1 MTYNHLPNID
11 QTVLAALDFFSK
23 NSPAKFKPES
33 FQFPIVVG
41 SGNAYNTA
49 QVVFSNQAAIIANES
64 NFKKTLASYQKLI
77 KQKTIKD
84 AIIISASGEKDS
96 VWETALAKKHGL
108 KTTLLTWTANSSA
121 GQLADKVIVYKKLPE
136 PYTYNVSTYL
146 SLLLS
151 TEKTSVAA
159 IQKTIAALKL
169 PNFQKY
175 QAFAF
180 ILPDDFAAIAPML
193 EIKRDELFGPHVS
206 LRAFSFGQARHA
218 KFVNNFDKELVISLG
233 KNKYF
238 GLAKNRWEIKLP
250 KQVSASLIMSLTY
263 YLVGKIQAGQ
273 KPYYKNNI
281 AEFCLQGPKA
291 YGQKKPFS
299 IIVE

>member
-33 FQFPIVVG
+33 FHLPIVVG

-49 QVVFSNQAAIIANES
+49 QVVFSNQAAVIANES

-96 VWETALAKKHGL
+96 IWETALAKKYGL

-169 PNFQKY
+169 PNFKKY

-233 KNKYF
+233 KNQYF

-250 KQVSASLIMSLTY
+250 KQVSAGLIMTLTY
-263 YLVGKIQAGQ
+263 NLVGKIQAGQ